1 MEPIFSEKQDP
12 SLHCYPDLQPS
23 AANLYIIGPAEEIII
38 LFCKVQVVKLNTLS
52 KLQQTY
58 KVWLVKSVTRLQ
70 QFKQT
75 TYTSVFWGEI
85 VVMYSQD
92 HRQTLMLILIIFI
105 GLVSSNK
112 TGKIMTH

>member
-1 MEPIFSEKQDP
+1 MEPIFSEKKDP
-12 SLHCYPDLQPS
+12 SLRCYLDLQPS
-23 AANLYIIGPAEEIII
+23 AANLYIIGPTEEIII

-58 KVWLVKSVTRLQ
+58 KVWHVKSVTRLH

-112 TGKIMTH
+112 TGKIMMH

>member
-1 MEPIFSEKQDP
+1 MEPIFSEKKDP
-12 SLHCYPDLQPS
+12 SLHCYLDLQPS

-38 LFCKVQVVKLNTLS
+38 LFCKVQVVELNTLS